1 MSIFSHI
8 CRTLSPLFTSALGG
22 GGENIPLTSSDRLS
36 HWPYVITLRGI
47 RRILRFLGRLVGNVR
62 AEALSRWEK
71 ILLGSELRFAPAF
84 IKNNRTRFVMSQ
96 SENCLVWF
104 SKRPVSPHHNS
115 FTASHSCI
123 VSIVNINI
131 SWLSEFFYSD
141 VQFVTALCLGVLFI
155 YLII

>member
-22 GGENIPLTSSDRLS
+22 GRENIPLTSSDRLS

-47 RRILRFLGRLVGNVR
+47 SRILRFLSRLVGNVG
-62 AEALSRWEK
+62 AEALSRREK
-71 ILLGSELRFAPAF
+71 ILLGSGLRFAPAF

-96 SENCLVWF
+96 SKNSIVWLN
-104 SKRPVSPHHNS
+104 KQPVSPHRNS
-115 FTASHSCI
+115 FAASHSRF

-131 SWLSEFFYSD
+131 SRLSEFFYSNI
-141 VQFVTALCLGVLFI
+141 QFVSALCLGVLFI
-155 YLII
+155 

>member
-8 CRTLSPLFTSALGG
+8 CCTLSPLFTSALGG

-47 RRILRFLGRLVGNVR
+47 SRILRFLGRLVGNVG
-62 AEALSRWEK
+62 AEALSRREK

-84 IKNNRTRFVMSQ
+84 ITNNRTRFVMSR
-96 SENCLVWF
+96 SKNSIVWL
-104 SKRPVSPHHNS
+104 SKQPVSPHRNS
-115 FTASHSCI
+115 FTASHSRF

-131 SWLSEFFYSD
+131 SWLREFFYSD
-141 VQFVTALCLGVLFI
+141 IEFVFGCCFS
-155 YLII
+155 